1 MYANC
6 FLSAEIDQVEFQDI
20 NYYSEISAMFQ
31 SGNVPDHK
39 DNTTRLEDGT
49 IIKTTE
55 DCVIVENDTI
65 NAIP

>member
-1 MYANC
+1 
-6 FLSAEIDQVEFQDI
+6 
-20 NYYSEISAMFQ
+20 MFQ